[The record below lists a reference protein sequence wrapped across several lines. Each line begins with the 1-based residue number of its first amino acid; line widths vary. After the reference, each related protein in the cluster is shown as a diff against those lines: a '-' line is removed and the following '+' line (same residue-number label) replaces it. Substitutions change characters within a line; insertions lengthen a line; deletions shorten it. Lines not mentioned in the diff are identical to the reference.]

1 MKRRVLNTNRMK
13 WRRKD
18 LRRRST
24 KYEGVLWRALRN
36 NQLGVRFKRQYSI
49 SNYVVDLYCHKAK
62 LAIEIDGAVHAINKK
77 YDNYRTRYLEA
88 LGVKEIR
95 FRNWEIEKFLPEV
108 ILSIKKLLPSPKVRR
123 GTEGEVNEVNED

>member
-1 MKRRVLNTNRMK
+1 MK